1 MRINTDLRVSTD
13 RRQQDNGGA
22 MRCGASGTA
31 GINESEAFMKKTIRI
46 GTRKSL
52 LALVQTDIVKDAL
65 QRAFPET
72 EIEIVKIDTKGD
84 QILDRALTSFGGKG
98 VFTVELEAELLSG
111 AIDIAVHS
119 AKDMPMRFPEGLG
132 IGAVLSRADARDTF
146 VTLDGT
152 KLADLAPGSVVGT
165 SSLRRELQIKKI
177 NPAVQ
182 VKMLRGNVQ
191 TRLRRLQEGRYDG
204 IILAAAGI
212 ERLGCDQEEGFFY
225 EYLDPERFLPAA
237 GQGILAV
244 ESRTD
249 DMEMNEMLA
258 AIHDGEAACLLAA
271 EREFLKTIGGSCN
284 APAAAYCRTD
294 GEGFVMDAMFVKD
307 GVHMRRAHLTS
318 EALGAL
324 SEDAENAAAAGTESG
339 VTTENAAA
347 DSRMEMASGLG
358 RAIAGEVNKGI
369 VYLVGAG
376 PGDEDLITR
385 KALQVLRTADV
396 VVYDSLASSS
406 LLNEVQDDAE
416 LIFAGKRSS
425 HHFKKQYETNEL
437 LIELAKEG
445 KNVVRLK
452 GGDPYIFGRGGEEG
466 QELRAAGVDFVV
478 VPGIS
483 SSYSVPAYCGIPVT
497 HRDYASSFHVITG
510 HEGSHKNGATVLD
523 YGTLAREEGTLI
535 FLMGLK
541 NLPNIVRSLIENGK
555 DPQTPAGVL
564 QEGTTARQ
572 KMAVGTL
579 ADIVEVAKREGIQTP
594 AITVVGDVVSL
605 AGELAWYGG
614 KPLSGKRVLVTGSRS
629 MVDRLSP
636 ILKEEGAEAIS
647 FSLIRTETMDTPEF
661 DQAMEEIDSYSWI
674 VLTSANGVECFFD
687 KLRALRKDVRD
698 FKDVH
703 FAVIG
708 DGTKHALES
717 HGIYSDLI
725 PTAYSSENMAAAM
738 VPHMKPD
745 DRVLLLRAEEANAVL
760 PDALAAAGIAHTCV
774 SLYHTVTD
782 DRKADELV
790 RLLPTVDYVTFASSS
805 AVRAF
810 VSMAGSLENVPAAYI
825 SIGPVTTRTAEK
837 MGLPVR
843 RTAAVYTARG
853 MVDVIIEDVRE
864 KETHLL

>member
-1 MRINTDLRVSTD
+1 
-13 RRQQDNGGA
+13 
-22 MRCGASGTA
+22 
-31 GINESEAFMKKTIRI
+31 MKKTVRI

-52 LALVQTDIVKDAL
+52 LALVQTEIVKNAL
-65 QRAFPET
+65 LRAFPET

-84 QILDRALTSFGGKG
+84 QLLDRSLAAFGGKG

-132 IGAVLSRADARDTF
+132 IGAVLARADARDTF
-146 VTLDGT
+146 VSLDGT
-152 KLADLAPGSVVGT
+152 KLAKLAPGSVVGT
-165 SSLRRELQIKKI
+165 SSLRRELQIKAI
-177 NPAVQ
+177 NPQVQ

-191 TRLRRLQEGRYDG
+191 TRLRRLKEGRYDG

-212 ERLGCDQEEGFFY
+212 ERLEYEKEEGFYY
-225 EYLDPERFLPAA
+225 EYLEPETFLPAA

-249 DMEMNEMLA
+249 DAEMANMLA
-258 AIHDGEAACLLAA
+258 AIHDAEAACQLAA
-271 EREFLKTIGGSCN
+271 ERAFLTTIGGSCN
-284 APAAAYCRTD
+284 APAAAYCRRED
-294 GEGFVMDAMFVKD
+294 GRFVMDAMFVKD
-307 GVHMRRAHLTS
+307 GVHLRRAHL
-318 EALGAL
+318 EA
-324 SEDAENAAAAGTESG
+324 DAAQEMSGQVDETGRGIGTVDEAQRVAA
-339 VTTENAAA
+339 
-347 DSRMEMASGLG
+347 RLG
-358 RAIAGEVNKGI
+358 RDIAREVNKGI

-385 KALQVLRTADV
+385 KALQVLREADV

-406 LLNEVQDDAE
+406 LLNEVRDDAE

-425 HHFKKQYETNEL
+425 HHFKKQYETNQL
-437 LIELAKEG
+437 LIDLAKEG

-478 VPGIS
+478 VPGVS

-541 NLPNIVRSLIENGK
+541 NLPNIVQSLIENGK
-555 DPQTPAGVL
+555 DPETPAGVL

-579 ADIVEVAKREGIQTP
+579 STIVDVVKREGIKTP
-594 AITVVGDVVSL
+594 AITVVGDVIRL
-605 AGELAWYGG
+605 AEELSWYGG
-614 KPLSGKRVLVTGSRS
+614 RPLSGKRVLVTGSRS
-629 MVDRLSP
+629 MVERLSP
-636 ILKEEGAEAIS
+636 LLKEEGAEAIS
-647 FSLIRTETMDTPEF
+647 FSLIRTEPMETPAF
-661 DQAMEEIDSYSWI
+661 AQAMEEIDSYTWI
-674 VLTSANGVECFFD
+674 VLTSANGVECFFERL
-687 KLRALRKDVRD
+687 KMMRKDIRD
-698 FKDVH
+698 FQGVH

-708 DGTKHALES
+708 DGTKKALES
-717 HGIYSDLI
+717 HGIYSELI
-725 PTAYSSENMAAAM
+725 PTAYSSKDMAAAM
-738 VPHMKPD
+738 VPHMKPE

-760 PDALAAAGIAHTCV
+760 PEALEAAGIAHTCV
-774 SLYHTVTD
+774 SLYHTVIDT
-782 DRKADELV
+782 RKADELS
-790 RLLPTVDYVTFASSS
+790 RLIPTVDYVTFASSS

-810 VSMAGSLENVPAAYI
+810 VSMADDLENVPARYI
-825 SIGPVTTRTAEK
+825 SIGPVTTKTAEK
-837 MGLPVR
+837 AGLHVD
-843 RTAAVYTARG
+843 RTAAVYTAQG
-853 MVDVIIEDVRE
+853 IVDTIIEDVRE
-864 KETHLL
+864 MLDK

>member
-1 MRINTDLRVSTD
+1 
-13 RRQQDNGGA
+13 
-22 MRCGASGTA
+22 
-31 GINESEAFMKKTIRI
+31 MKKTIRI

-52 LALVQTDIVKDAL
+52 LALVQTEIVKDAL
-65 QRAFPET
+65 LRAFPET

-84 QILDRALTSFGGKG
+84 QLLDRSLTSFGGKG

-119 AKDMPMRFPEGLG
+119 AKDMPMEFPAGLG

-146 VTLDGT
+146 VSLDGT

-165 SSLRRELQIKKI
+165 SSLRRELQIKEI
-177 NPAVQ
+177 NPQVQ
-182 VKMLRGNVQ
+182 MKLLRGNVQ
-191 TRLRRLQEGRYDG
+191 TRLRKLKEGQYDG

-212 ERLGCDQEEGFFY
+212 ERLGYENEEEFHY
-225 EYLDPERFLPAA
+225 EYLEPETFLPAA

-244 ESRTD
+244 ESRTGD
-249 DMEMNEMLA
+249 AETAEMLA
-258 AIHDGEAACLLAA
+258 AIHDAEAACLLAA
-271 EREFLKTIGGSCN
+271 ERSFLKTIGGSCN
-284 APAAAYCRTD
+284 APAAAYCRK
-294 GEGFVMDAMFVKD
+294 EGGRFLMDAMFVKD
-307 GVHMRRAHLTS
+307 GAHLRRAHM
-318 EALGAL
+318 
-324 SEDAENAAAAGTESG
+324 DI
-339 VTTENAAA
+339 AA
-347 DSRMEMASGLG
+347 DASDMLEAATQLG
-358 RAIAGEVNKGI
+358 KDIAGEVNKGI

-376 PGDEDLITR
+376 PGDEDLMTR
-385 KALQVLRTADV
+385 KGLKVLREADV

-406 LLNEVQDDAE
+406 LLNEVRDDAE

-425 HHFKKQYETNEL
+425 HHFKKQYETNQL
-437 LIELAKEG
+437 LIDLAKEG

-510 HEGSHKNGATVLD
+510 HEGNHKNGATVLD

-541 NLPNIVRSLIENGK
+541 NLPNIVKNLIENGK
-555 DPQTPAGVL
+555 DPKTPAGVL

-579 ADIVEVAKREGIQTP
+579 ENIVEVVEREGIQTP

-605 AGELAWYGG
+605 ADELQWYGG
-614 KPLSGKRVLVTGSRS
+614 KPLSGQRVLVTGSRS
-629 MVDRLSP
+629 MVERLSP
-636 ILKEEGAEAIS
+636 LLKEEGAEAIS
-647 FSLIRTETMDTPEF
+647 FSLIRTEAMDTPEF
-661 DQAMEEIDSYSWI
+661 DRAMADIDSYTWI

-687 KLRALRKDVRD
+687 KLKAMRKDIRD

-708 DGTKHALES
+708 DGTKNALEG

-725 PTAYSSENMAAAM
+725 PTAYSSKDMAAAM
-738 VPHMKPD
+738 VPHMKPTD
-745 DRVLLLRAEEANAVL
+745 KVLLLRAEEANAVL
-760 PDALAAAGIAHTCV
+760 PDSLTAAGIDHTCV
-774 SLYHTVTD
+774 SLYHTVVD
-782 DRKADELV
+782 ERKADELS
-790 RLLPTVDYVTFASSS
+790 RLVETVDYITFASSS

-810 VSMAGSLENVPAAYI
+810 VSMAGSLENVSAKYI
-825 SIGPVTTRTAEK
+825 SIGPVTTKTAEAE
-837 MGLPVR
+837 GLHVD
-843 RTAAVYTARG
+843 RTAAVYTAQG
-853 MVDVIIEDVRE
+853 IVDTIIEDVRE
-864 KETHLL
+864 N

>member
-1 MRINTDLRVSTD
+1 
-13 RRQQDNGGA
+13 
-22 MRCGASGTA
+22 
-31 GINESEAFMKKTIRI
+31 MKKTIRI

-52 LALVQTDIVKDAL
+52 LALVQTEIVKDAL
-65 QRAFPET
+65 LRAFPET

-84 QILDRALTSFGGKG
+84 QLLDRSLTSFGGKG

-119 AKDMPMRFPEGLG
+119 AKDMPMEFPAGLG

-146 VTLDGT
+146 VSLDGT
-152 KLADLAPGSVVGT
+152 RLADLAPGSVVGT
-165 SSLRRELQIKKI
+165 SSLRRELQIKEI
-177 NPAVQ
+177 NPQVQ
-182 VKMLRGNVQ
+182 IKLLRGNVQ
-191 TRLRRLQEGRYDG
+191 TRLRKLKEGQYDG

-212 ERLGCDQEEGFFY
+212 ERLGYENEEEFHY
-225 EYLDPERFLPAA
+225 EYLEPETFLPAA

-244 ESRTD
+244 ESRMD
-249 DMEMNEMLA
+249 DAETAEMLV
-258 AIHDGEAACLLAA
+258 AIHDAEAACLLAA
-271 EREFLKTIGGSCN
+271 ERSFLKTIGGSCN
-284 APAAAYCRTD
+284 APAAAYCRK
-294 GEGFVMDAMFVKD
+294 EGGRFLMDAMFVKD
-307 GVHMRRAHLTS
+307 GAHLRRAHM
-318 EALGAL
+318 
-324 SEDAENAAAAGTESG
+324 DI
-339 VTTENAAA
+339 AA
-347 DSRMEMASGLG
+347 DASDMLEAATQLG
-358 RAIAGEVNKGI
+358 KDIAGEVNKGI

-376 PGDEDLITR
+376 PGDEDLMTR
-385 KALQVLRTADV
+385 KGLKVLREADV

-406 LLNEVQDDAE
+406 LLNEVRDDAE

-425 HHFKKQYETNEL
+425 HHFKKQYETNQL
-437 LIELAKEG
+437 LIDLAKEG

-510 HEGSHKNGATVLD
+510 HEGNHKNGATVLD

-541 NLPNIVRSLIENGK
+541 NLPNIVKSLIENGK
-555 DPQTPAGVL
+555 DPKTPVGVL

-579 ADIVEVAKREGIQTP
+579 ENIVEVVEREGIQTP

-605 AGELAWYGG
+605 ADELQWYGG
-614 KPLSGKRVLVTGSRS
+614 KPLSGQRVLVTGSRS
-629 MVDRLSP
+629 MVERLSP
-636 ILKEEGAEAIS
+636 LLKEEGAEAIS
-647 FSLIRTETMDTPEF
+647 FSLIRTEAMDTPEF
-661 DQAMEEIDSYSWI
+661 DRAMADIDSCTWI

-687 KLRALRKDVRD
+687 KLKAMRKDIRD

-708 DGTKHALES
+708 DGTKKALEG

-725 PTAYSSENMAAAM
+725 PTAYSSKDMAAAM
-738 VPHMKPD
+738 VPHMKPTD
-745 DRVLLLRAEEANAVL
+745 KVLLLRAEEANEVL
-760 PDALAAAGIAHTCV
+760 PDSLTAAGIYHTCV
-774 SLYHTVTD
+774 SLYHTVVD
-782 DRKADELV
+782 ERKADELS
-790 RLLPTVDYVTFASSS
+790 RLIETVDYITFASSS

-810 VSMAGSLENVPAAYI
+810 VSMTGSLENVSAKYI
-825 SIGPVTTRTAEK
+825 SIGPVTTKTAEAE
-837 MGLPVR
+837 GLHVD
-843 RTAAVYTARG
+843 RTAAVYTAQG
-853 MVDVIIEDVRE
+853 IVDAIIEDVRE
-864 KETHLL
+864 N

>member
-1 MRINTDLRVSTD
+1 
-13 RRQQDNGGA
+13 
-22 MRCGASGTA
+22 
-31 GINESEAFMKKTIRI
+31 MKKTIRI

-52 LALVQTDIVKDAL
+52 LALVQTEIVKDAL
-65 QRAFPET
+65 LRAFPET

-84 QILDRALTSFGGKG
+84 QLLDRSLTSFGGKG

-119 AKDMPMRFPEGLG
+119 AKDMPMEFPAGLG

-146 VTLDGT
+146 VSLDGT

-165 SSLRRELQIKKI
+165 SSLRRELQIKEI
-177 NPAVQ
+177 NPQVQ
-182 VKMLRGNVQ
+182 IKLLRGNVQ
-191 TRLRRLQEGRYDG
+191 TRLRKLKEGQYDG

-212 ERLGCDQEEGFFY
+212 ERLGYENEEEFHY
-225 EYLDPERFLPAA
+225 EYLEPETFLPAA

-244 ESRTD
+244 ESRMD
-249 DMEMNEMLA
+249 DAETAEMLA
-258 AIHDGEAACLLAA
+258 AIHDAEAACLLAA
-271 EREFLKTIGGSCN
+271 ERSFLKTIGGSCN
-284 APAAAYCRTD
+284 APAAAYCRK
-294 GEGFVMDAMFVKD
+294 EGGRFLMDAMFVKD
-307 GVHMRRAHLTS
+307 GAHLRRAHM
-318 EALGAL
+318 
-324 SEDAENAAAAGTESG
+324 DI
-339 VTTENAAA
+339 AA
-347 DSRMEMASGLG
+347 DAQSMLEAAIQLG
-358 RAIAGEVNKGI
+358 KDIAGEVNKGI

-376 PGDEDLITR
+376 PGDEDLMTR
-385 KALQVLRTADV
+385 KGLKVLREADV

-406 LLNEVQDDAE
+406 LLNEVRDDAE

-425 HHFKKQYETNEL
+425 HHFKKQYETNQL
-437 LIELAKEG
+437 LIDLAKEG

-510 HEGSHKNGATVLD
+510 HEGNHKNGATVLD

-541 NLPNIVRSLIENGK
+541 NLPNIVKNLIENGK
-555 DPQTPAGVL
+555 DPKTPAGVL

-579 ADIVEVAKREGIQTP
+579 ENIVEVVEREGIQTP

-605 AGELAWYGG
+605 ADELQWYGG
-614 KPLSGKRVLVTGSRS
+614 KPLSGQRVLVTGSRS
-629 MVDRLSP
+629 MVERLSP
-636 ILKEEGAEAIS
+636 LLKEEGAEAIS
-647 FSLIRTETMDTPEF
+647 FSLIRTEAMDTPEF
-661 DQAMEEIDSYSWI
+661 DRAMADIDSYTWI

-687 KLRALRKDVRD
+687 KLKAMRKDIRD

-708 DGTKHALES
+708 DGTKKALEG

-725 PTAYSSENMAAAM
+725 PTAYSSKDMAAAM
-738 VPHMKPD
+738 VPHMKPTD
-745 DRVLLLRAEEANAVL
+745 KVLLLRAEEANAVL
-760 PDALAAAGIAHTCV
+760 PDSLTAAGIDHTCV
-774 SLYHTVTD
+774 SLYHTVVD
-782 DRKADELV
+782 ERKADELS
-790 RLLPTVDYVTFASSS
+790 RLVETVDYITFASSS

-810 VSMAGSLENVPAAYI
+810 VSMAGSLENVSAKYI
-825 SIGPVTTRTAEK
+825 SIGPVTTKTAEAE
-837 MGLPVR
+837 GLHVD
-843 RTAAVYTARG
+843 RTAAVYTAQG
-853 MVDVIIEDVRE
+853 IVDTIIEDVRE
-864 KETHLL
+864 N

>member
-1 MRINTDLRVSTD
+1 
-13 RRQQDNGGA
+13 
-22 MRCGASGTA
+22 
-31 GINESEAFMKKTIRI
+31 MKKTVRI

-52 LALVQTDIVKDAL
+52 LALVQTEIVKNAL
-65 QRAFPET
+65 LRAFPET

-84 QILDRALTSFGGKG
+84 QLLDRSLAAFGGKG

-132 IGAVLSRADARDTF
+132 IGAVLARADARDTF
-146 VTLDGT
+146 VSLDGT
-152 KLADLAPGSVVGT
+152 KLAELTPGSVVGT
-165 SSLRRELQIKKI
+165 SSLRRELQIKAI
-177 NPAVQ
+177 NPQVQ

-191 TRLRRLQEGRYDG
+191 TRLRRLKEGRYDG

-212 ERLGCDQEEGFFY
+212 ERLEYEKEEGFYY
-225 EYLDPERFLPAA
+225 EYLEPETFLPAA

-249 DMEMNEMLA
+249 DAEMANMLA
-258 AIHDGEAACLLAA
+258 AIHDAEAACQLAA
-271 EREFLKTIGGSCN
+271 ERAFLTTIGGSCN
-284 APAAAYCRTD
+284 APAAAYCRRED
-294 GEGFVMDAMFVKD
+294 GRFVMDAMFVKD
-307 GVHMRRAHLTS
+307 GVHLRRAHL
-318 EALGAL
+318 EA
-324 SEDAENAAAAGTESG
+324 DAAQEMTGQVDETGRGIGTVDAAQRVAA
-339 VTTENAAA
+339 
-347 DSRMEMASGLG
+347 RLG
-358 RAIAGEVNKGI
+358 RDIAREVNKGI

-385 KALQVLRTADV
+385 KALQVLREADV

-406 LLNEVQDDAE
+406 LLNEVRDDAE

-425 HHFKKQYETNEL
+425 HHFKKQYETNQL
-437 LIELAKEG
+437 LIDLAKEG

-478 VPGIS
+478 VPGVS

-541 NLPNIVRSLIENGK
+541 NLPNIVQSLIENGK
-555 DPQTPAGVL
+555 DPETPAGVL

-579 ADIVEVAKREGIQTP
+579 STIVDVVKREGIKTP
-594 AITVVGDVVSL
+594 AITVVGDVVRL
-605 AGELAWYGG
+605 AEELSWYGG
-614 KPLSGKRVLVTGSRS
+614 RPLSGKRVLVTGSRS
-629 MVDRLSP
+629 MVERLSP
-636 ILKEEGAEAIS
+636 LLKEEGAEAIS
-647 FSLIRTETMDTPEF
+647 FSLIRTEPMETPAF
-661 DQAMEEIDSYSWI
+661 AQAMEEIDSYTWI
-674 VLTSANGVECFFD
+674 VLTSANGVECFFERL
-687 KLRALRKDVRD
+687 KMMRKDIRD
-698 FKDVH
+698 FQGVH

-708 DGTKHALES
+708 DGTKKALES
-717 HGIYSDLI
+717 HGIYSELI
-725 PTAYSSENMAAAM
+725 PTAYSSKDMAAAM
-738 VPHMKPD
+738 VPHMKPE

-760 PDALAAAGIAHTCV
+760 PEALEAAGIAHTCV
-774 SLYHTVTD
+774 SLYHTVIDT
-782 DRKADELV
+782 RKADELS
-790 RLLPTVDYVTFASSS
+790 RLIPTVDYVTFASSS

-810 VSMAGSLENVPAAYI
+810 VSMADDLENVPARYI
-825 SIGPVTTRTAEK
+825 SIGPVTTKTAEK
-837 MGLPVR
+837 AGLHVD
-843 RTAAVYTARG
+843 RTAAVYTAQG
-853 MVDVIIEDVRE
+853 IVDTIIEDVRE
-864 KETHLL
+864 MLDK

>member
-1 MRINTDLRVSTD
+1 
-13 RRQQDNGGA
+13 
-22 MRCGASGTA
+22 
-31 GINESEAFMKKTIRI
+31 MKKTIRI

-52 LALVQTDIVKDAL
+52 LALVQTEIVKDAL
-65 QRAFPET
+65 LRAFPET

-84 QILDRALTSFGGKG
+84 QLLDRSLTSFGGKG

-119 AKDMPMRFPEGLG
+119 AKDMPMEFPAGLG

-146 VTLDGT
+146 VSLDGT

-165 SSLRRELQIKKI
+165 SSLRRELQIKEI
-177 NPAVQ
+177 NPQVQ
-182 VKMLRGNVQ
+182 IKLLRGNVQ
-191 TRLRRLQEGRYDG
+191 TRLRKLKEGQYDG

-212 ERLGCDQEEGFFY
+212 ERLGYENEEEFHY
-225 EYLDPERFLPAA
+225 EYLEPETFLPAA

-244 ESRTD
+244 ESRMD
-249 DMEMNEMLA
+249 DAETAEMLA
-258 AIHDGEAACLLAA
+258 AIHDKEAACLLAA
-271 EREFLKTIGGSCN
+271 ERSFLKTIGGSCN
-284 APAAAYCRTD
+284 APAAAYCRK
-294 GEGFVMDAMFVKD
+294 EGGRFLMDAMFVKD
-307 GVHMRRAHLTS
+307 GAHLRRAHM
-318 EALGAL
+318 
-324 SEDAENAAAAGTESG
+324 DI
-339 VTTENAAA
+339 AA
-347 DSRMEMASGLG
+347 DAQGMLEAATQLG
-358 RAIAGEVNKGI
+358 KDIAGEVNKGI

-376 PGDEDLITR
+376 PGDEDLMTR
-385 KALQVLRTADV
+385 KGLKVLREADV

-406 LLNEVQDDAE
+406 LLNEVRDDAE

-425 HHFKKQYETNEL
+425 HHFKKQYETNQL
-437 LIELAKEG
+437 LIDLAKEG

-510 HEGSHKNGATVLD
+510 HEGNHKNGATVLD

-535 FLMGLK
+535 FLMGLR
-541 NLPNIVRSLIENGK
+541 NLPNIVKNLIENGK
-555 DPQTPAGVL
+555 DPKTPAGVL

-579 ADIVEVAKREGIQTP
+579 ENIVEVVEREGIQTP

-605 AGELAWYGG
+605 AGELSWYGG
-614 KPLSGKRVLVTGSRS
+614 KPLSGQRVLVTGSRS
-629 MVDRLSP
+629 MVERLSP
-636 ILKEEGAEAIS
+636 LLKEEGAEAIS
-647 FSLIRTETMDTPEF
+647 FSLIRTEAMDTPEF
-661 DQAMEEIDSYSWI
+661 DRAMADIDSYTWI

-687 KLRALRKDVRD
+687 KLKAMRKDIRD

-708 DGTKHALES
+708 DGTKNALEG

-725 PTAYSSENMAAAM
+725 PTAYSSKDMAAAM
-738 VPHMKPD
+738 VPHMKPTD
-745 DRVLLLRAEEANAVL
+745 KVLLLRAEEANAVL
-760 PDALAAAGIAHTCV
+760 PDSLTAAGIDHTCV
-774 SLYHTVTD
+774 SLYHTVVD
-782 DRKADELV
+782 ERKADELS
-790 RLLPTVDYVTFASSS
+790 RLIETVDYITFASSS

-810 VSMAGSLENVPAAYI
+810 VSMAGSLENVSAKYI
-825 SIGPVTTRTAEK
+825 SIGPVTTKTAEAE
-837 MGLPVR
+837 GLHVD
-843 RTAAVYTARG
+843 RTAAVYTAQG
-853 MVDVIIEDVRE
+853 IVDAIIEDVRE
-864 KETHLL
+864 N

>member
-1 MRINTDLRVSTD
+1 
-13 RRQQDNGGA
+13 
-22 MRCGASGTA
+22 
-31 GINESEAFMKKTIRI
+31 MKKTIRI

-52 LALVQTDIVKDAL
+52 LALVQTEIVKDAL
-65 QRAFPET
+65 LRAFPET

-84 QILDRALTSFGGKG
+84 QLLDRSLTSFGGKG

-119 AKDMPMRFPEGLG
+119 AKDMPMEFPEGLG

-146 VTLDGT
+146 VSLDGT

-165 SSLRRELQIKKI
+165 SSLRRELQIKEI
-177 NPAVQ
+177 NPQVQ
-182 VKMLRGNVQ
+182 IKLLRGNVQ
-191 TRLRRLQEGRYDG
+191 TRLRKLKEGQYDG

-212 ERLGCDQEEGFFY
+212 ERLGYENEEEFHY
-225 EYLDPERFLPAA
+225 EYLEPETFLPAA

-249 DMEMNEMLA
+249 DAETAEMLA
-258 AIHDGEAACLLAA
+258 AIHDAEAACLLAA
-271 EREFLKTIGGSCN
+271 ERSFLKTIGGSCN
-284 APAAAYCRTD
+284 APAAAYCRK
-294 GEGFVMDAMFVKD
+294 EGARFLMDAMFVKD
-307 GVHMRRAHLTS
+307 GAHLRRAHM
-318 EALGAL
+318 
-324 SEDAENAAAAGTESG
+324 DI
-339 VTTENAAA
+339 AA
-347 DSRMEMASGLG
+347 DAQSMLEAAIQLG
-358 RAIAGEVNKGI
+358 KDIAGEVNKGI

-376 PGDEDLITR
+376 PGDEDLMTR
-385 KALQVLRTADV
+385 KGLKVLREADV

-406 LLNEVQDDAE
+406 LLNEVRDDAE

-425 HHFKKQYETNEL
+425 HHFKKQYETNQL
-437 LIELAKEG
+437 LIDLAKEG

-510 HEGSHKNGATVLD
+510 HEGNHKNGATVLD

-541 NLPNIVRSLIENGK
+541 NLPNIVKNLIENGK
-555 DPQTPAGVL
+555 NPKTPAGVL

-579 ADIVEVAKREGIQTP
+579 ENIVEVVEREGIQTP

-605 AGELAWYGG
+605 ADELSWYGG
-614 KPLSGKRVLVTGSRS
+614 KLLSGQRVLVTGSRS
-629 MVDRLSP
+629 MVERLSP
-636 ILKEEGAEAIS
+636 LLKEEGAEAIS
-647 FSLIRTETMDTPEF
+647 FSLIRTEAMDTPEF
-661 DQAMEEIDSYSWI
+661 DRAMADIDSYTWI

-687 KLRALRKDVRD
+687 KLKAMRKDIRD

-708 DGTKHALES
+708 DGTKKALEG

-725 PTAYSSENMAAAM
+725 PTAYSSKDMAAAM
-738 VPHMKPD
+738 VPHMKPTD
-745 DRVLLLRAEEANAVL
+745 KVLLLRAEEANAVL
-760 PDALAAAGIAHTCV
+760 PDSLTAAGIDHTCV
-774 SLYHTVTD
+774 SLYHTVVD
-782 DRKADELV
+782 ERKADELS
-790 RLLPTVDYVTFASSS
+790 RLIETVDYITFASSS

-810 VSMAGSLENVPAAYI
+810 VSMAGSLENVLAKYI
-825 SIGPVTTRTAEK
+825 SIGPVTTKTAEAE
-837 MGLPVR
+837 GLHVD
-843 RTAAVYTARG
+843 RTAAVYTAQG
-853 MVDVIIEDVRE
+853 IVDAIIEDVRE
-864 KETHLL
+864 K

>member
-1 MRINTDLRVSTD
+1 
-13 RRQQDNGGA
+13 
-22 MRCGASGTA
+22 
-31 GINESEAFMKKTIRI
+31 MKKTIRI

-52 LALVQTDIVKDAL
+52 LALVQTEIVKDAL
-65 QRAFPET
+65 LRAFPET

-84 QILDRALTSFGGKG
+84 QLLDRSLTSFGGKG

-119 AKDMPMRFPEGLG
+119 AKDMPMEFPAGLG

-146 VTLDGT
+146 VSLDGT

-165 SSLRRELQIKKI
+165 SSLRRELQIKEI
-177 NPAVQ
+177 NPQVQ
-182 VKMLRGNVQ
+182 IKLLRGNVQ
-191 TRLRRLQEGRYDG
+191 TRLRKLKEGQYDG

-212 ERLGCDQEEGFFY
+212 ERLGYENEEEFYY
-225 EYLDPERFLPAA
+225 EYLEPETFLPAA

-244 ESRTD
+244 ESRMD
-249 DMEMNEMLA
+249 DAETAEILA
-258 AIHDGEAACLLAA
+258 AIHDAEAACLLAA
-271 EREFLKTIGGSCN
+271 ERSFLKTIGGSCN
-284 APAAAYCRTD
+284 APAAAYCRK
-294 GEGFVMDAMFVKD
+294 EGGRFLMDAMFVKD
-307 GVHMRRAHLTS
+307 GAHLRRAHM
-318 EALGAL
+318 
-324 SEDAENAAAAGTESG
+324 DI
-339 VTTENAAA
+339 AA
-347 DSRMEMASGLG
+347 DAQSMLEAAIQLG
-358 RAIAGEVNKGI
+358 KDIAGEVNKGI

-376 PGDEDLITR
+376 PGDEDLMTR
-385 KALQVLRTADV
+385 KGLKVLREADV

-406 LLNEVQDDAE
+406 LLNEVRDDAE

-425 HHFKKQYETNEL
+425 HHFKKQYETNQL
-437 LIELAKEG
+437 LIDLAKEG

-510 HEGSHKNGATVLD
+510 HEGNHKNGATVLD

-541 NLPNIVRSLIENGK
+541 NLPNIVKSLIENGK
-555 DPQTPAGVL
+555 DPKTPAGVL

-572 KMAVGTL
+572 KMAMGTL
-579 ADIVEVAKREGIQTP
+579 ENIVEVVEREGIQTP

-605 AGELAWYGG
+605 ADELSWYGG
-614 KPLSGKRVLVTGSRS
+614 KLLSGQRVLVTGSRS
-629 MVDRLSP
+629 MVERLSP
-636 ILKEEGAEAIS
+636 LLKEEGAEAIS
-647 FSLIRTETMDTPEF
+647 FSLIRTEAMDTPEF
-661 DQAMEEIDSYSWI
+661 DRAMADIDSYTWI

-687 KLRALRKDVRD
+687 KLKAMRKDIRD

-708 DGTKHALES
+708 DGTKKALEG

-725 PTAYSSENMAAAM
+725 PTAYSSKDMAAAM
-738 VPHMKPD
+738 VPHMKPTD
-745 DRVLLLRAEEANAVL
+745 KVLLLRAEEANAVL
-760 PDALAAAGIAHTCV
+760 PDSLTAAGIDHTCV
-774 SLYHTVTD
+774 SLYHTVVD
-782 DRKADELV
+782 ERKADELS
-790 RLLPTVDYVTFASSS
+790 RLVETVDYITFASSS

-810 VSMAGSLENVPAAYI
+810 VSMAGSLENVSAKYI
-825 SIGPVTTRTAEK
+825 SIGPVTTKTAEAE
-837 MGLPVR
+837 GLHVD
-843 RTAAVYTARG
+843 RTAAVYTAQG
-853 MVDVIIEDVRE
+853 IVDTIIEDVRE
-864 KETHLL
+864 N

>member
-1 MRINTDLRVSTD
+1 
-13 RRQQDNGGA
+13 
-22 MRCGASGTA
+22 
-31 GINESEAFMKKTIRI
+31 MKKTIRI

-52 LALVQTDIVKDAL
+52 LALVQTEIVKDAL
-65 QRAFPET
+65 LRAFPET

-84 QILDRALTSFGGKG
+84 QLLDRSLTSFGGKG

-119 AKDMPMRFPEGLG
+119 AKDMPMEFPAGLG

-146 VTLDGT
+146 VSLDGT
-152 KLADLAPGSVVGT
+152 KLADLAPDSVVGT
-165 SSLRRELQIKKI
+165 SSLRRELQIKEI
-177 NPAVQ
+177 NPQVQ
-182 VKMLRGNVQ
+182 IKLLRGNVQ
-191 TRLRRLQEGRYDG
+191 TRLRKLKEGQYDG

-212 ERLGCDQEEGFFY
+212 ERLGYENEEEFHY
-225 EYLDPERFLPAA
+225 EYLEPGTFLPAA

-249 DMEMNEMLA
+249 DAETAEMLA
-258 AIHDGEAACLLAA
+258 AIHDAEAACLLAA
-271 EREFLKTIGGSCN
+271 ERSFLKTIGGSCN
-284 APAAAYCRTD
+284 APAAAYCRK
-294 GEGFVMDAMFVKD
+294 EGGRFLMDAMFVKD
-307 GVHMRRAHLTS
+307 GAHLRRANMDITADAQGML
-318 EALGAL
+318 EAATQLGK
-324 SEDAENAAAAGTESG
+324 D
-339 VTTENAAA
+339 
-347 DSRMEMASGLG
+347 
-358 RAIAGEVNKGI
+358 IAGEVNKGI

-376 PGDEDLITR
+376 PGDEDLMTR
-385 KALQVLRTADV
+385 KGLKVLREADV

-406 LLNEVQDDAE
+406 LLNEVRDDAE

-425 HHFKKQYETNEL
+425 HHFKKQYETNQL
-437 LIELAKEG
+437 LIDLAKEG

-510 HEGSHKNGATVLD
+510 HEGNHKNGATVLD

-541 NLPNIVRSLIENGK
+541 NLPNIVKSLIENGK
-555 DPQTPAGVL
+555 DPKTPAGVL

-579 ADIVEVAKREGIQTP
+579 ENIVEVVEREGIQTP

-605 AGELAWYGG
+605 AGELSWYGG
-614 KPLSGKRVLVTGSRS
+614 KPLSGQRVLVTGSRS
-629 MVDRLSP
+629 MVERLSP
-636 ILKEEGAEAIS
+636 LLKEEGAEAIS
-647 FSLIRTETMDTPEF
+647 FSLIRTEAMDTPEF
-661 DQAMEEIDSYSWI
+661 DRAMADIDSYTWI

-687 KLRALRKDVRD
+687 KLKAMRKDIRD

-708 DGTKHALES
+708 DGTKNALEG

-725 PTAYSSENMAAAM
+725 PTAYSSKDMAAAM
-738 VPHMKPD
+738 VPHMKPTD
-745 DRVLLLRAEEANAVL
+745 KVLLLRAEEANAVL
-760 PDALAAAGIAHTCV
+760 PDSLTAAGIDHTCV
-774 SLYHTVTD
+774 SLYHTVVD
-782 DRKADELV
+782 ERKADELS
-790 RLLPTVDYVTFASSS
+790 RLVETVDYITFASSS

-810 VSMAGSLENVPAAYI
+810 VSMAGSLENVSAKYI
-825 SIGPVTTRTAEK
+825 SIGPVTTKTAEAE
-837 MGLPVR
+837 GLHVD
-843 RTAAVYTARG
+843 RTAAVYTAQG
-853 MVDVIIEDVRE
+853 IVDMIIEDVRE
-864 KETHLL
+864 N

>member
-1 MRINTDLRVSTD
+1 
-13 RRQQDNGGA
+13 
-22 MRCGASGTA
+22 
-31 GINESEAFMKKTIRI
+31 MKKTIRI

-52 LALVQTDIVKDAL
+52 LALVQTEIVKDAL
-65 QRAFPET
+65 LRAFPET

-84 QILDRALTSFGGKG
+84 QLLDRSLTSFGGKG

-119 AKDMPMRFPEGLG
+119 AKDMPMEFPAGLG
-132 IGAVLSRADARDTF
+132 IGAVLSRADARATF
-146 VTLDGT
+146 VSLDGT

-165 SSLRRELQIKKI
+165 SSLRRELQIKEI
-177 NPAVQ
+177 NPQVQ
-182 VKMLRGNVQ
+182 IKLLRGNVQ
-191 TRLRRLQEGRYDG
+191 TRLRKLKEGQYDG

-212 ERLGCDQEEGFFY
+212 ERLGYENEEEFHY
-225 EYLDPERFLPAA
+225 EYLEPGTFLPAA

-249 DMEMNEMLA
+249 DEETAEMLA
-258 AIHDGEAACLLAA
+258 AIHDAEAACLLAA
-271 EREFLKTIGGSCN
+271 ERSFLKTIGGSCN
-284 APAAAYCRTD
+284 APAAAYCRK
-294 GEGFVMDAMFVKD
+294 EGGRFLMDAMFVKD
-307 GVHMRRAHLTS
+307 GAHLRRAHMDITADAQGML
-318 EALGAL
+318 EAATQLGK
-324 SEDAENAAAAGTESG
+324 D
-339 VTTENAAA
+339 
-347 DSRMEMASGLG
+347 
-358 RAIAGEVNKGI
+358 IAGEVNKGI

-376 PGDEDLITR
+376 PGDEDLMTR
-385 KALQVLRTADV
+385 KGLKVLREADV

-406 LLNEVQDDAE
+406 LLNEVRDDAE

-425 HHFKKQYETNEL
+425 HHFKKQYETNQL
-437 LIELAKEG
+437 LIDLAKEG

-510 HEGSHKNGATVLD
+510 HEGNHKNGATVLD

-541 NLPNIVRSLIENGK
+541 NLPNIVKNLIENGK
-555 DPQTPAGVL
+555 DSKTPAGVL

-579 ADIVEVAKREGIQTP
+579 ENIVEVVEREGIQTP

-605 AGELAWYGG
+605 AGELSWYGG
-614 KPLSGKRVLVTGSRS
+614 KPLSGQRVLVTGSRS
-629 MVDRLSP
+629 MVERLSP
-636 ILKEEGAEAIS
+636 LLKEEGAEAIS
-647 FSLIRTETMDTPEF
+647 FSLIRTEAMDTPEF
-661 DQAMEEIDSYSWI
+661 DRAMADIDSYTWI

-687 KLRALRKDVRD
+687 KLKAMRKDIRD

-708 DGTKHALES
+708 DGTKNALEG

-725 PTAYSSENMAAAM
+725 PTAYSSKDMAAAM
-738 VPHMKPD
+738 VPHMKPTD
-745 DRVLLLRAEEANAVL
+745 KVLLLRAEEANAVL
-760 PDALAAAGIAHTCV
+760 PDSLTAAGIDHTCV
-774 SLYHTVTD
+774 SLYHTVVD
-782 DRKADELV
+782 ERKADELS
-790 RLLPTVDYVTFASSS
+790 RLVETVDYITFASSS

-810 VSMAGSLENVPAAYI
+810 VSMAGSLENVSAKYI
-825 SIGPVTTRTAEK
+825 SIGPVTTKTAEAE
-837 MGLPVR
+837 GLHVD
-843 RTAAVYTARG
+843 RTAAVYTAQG
-853 MVDVIIEDVRE
+853 IVDTIIEDVRE
-864 KETHLL
+864 N

>member
-1 MRINTDLRVSTD
+1 
-13 RRQQDNGGA
+13 
-22 MRCGASGTA
+22 
-31 GINESEAFMKKTIRI
+31 MKKTVRI

-52 LALVQTDIVKDAL
+52 LALVQTEIVKNAL
-65 QRAFPET
+65 LRAFPET

-84 QILDRALTSFGGKG
+84 QLLDRSLAAFGGKG

-132 IGAVLSRADARDTF
+132 IGAVLARADARDTF
-146 VTLDGT
+146 VSLDGT
-152 KLADLAPGSVVGT
+152 KLAKLAPGSVVGT
-165 SSLRRELQIKKI
+165 SSLRRELQIKAI
-177 NPAVQ
+177 NPQVQ

-191 TRLRRLQEGRYDG
+191 TRLRRLKEGRYDG

-212 ERLGCDQEEGFFY
+212 ERLEYEKEEGFYY
-225 EYLDPERFLPAA
+225 EYLEPETFLPAA

-249 DMEMNEMLA
+249 DAEMANMLA
-258 AIHDGEAACLLAA
+258 AIHDAEAACQLAA
-271 EREFLKTIGGSCN
+271 ERAFLTTIGGSCN
-284 APAAAYCRTD
+284 APAAAYCRRED
-294 GEGFVMDAMFVKD
+294 GRFVMDAMFVKD
-307 GVHMRRAHLTS
+307 GVHLRRAHL
-318 EALGAL
+318 EA
-324 SEDAENAAAAGTESG
+324 DAAQEMTGQVDETGRGIGTVDEAQRVAA
-339 VTTENAAA
+339 
-347 DSRMEMASGLG
+347 RLG
-358 RAIAGEVNKGI
+358 RDIAREVNKGI

-385 KALQVLRTADV
+385 KALQVLREADV

-406 LLNEVQDDAE
+406 LLNEVRDDAE

-425 HHFKKQYETNEL
+425 HHFKKQYETNQL
-437 LIELAKEG
+437 LIDLAKEG

-478 VPGIS
+478 VPGVS

-541 NLPNIVRSLIENGK
+541 NLPNIVQSLIENGK
-555 DPQTPAGVL
+555 DPETPAGVL

-579 ADIVEVAKREGIQTP
+579 STIVDVVKREGIKTP
-594 AITVVGDVVSL
+594 AITVVGDVIRL
-605 AGELAWYGG
+605 AEELSWYGG
-614 KPLSGKRVLVTGSRS
+614 RPLSGKRVLVTGSRS
-629 MVDRLSP
+629 MVERLSP
-636 ILKEEGAEAIS
+636 LLKEEGAEAIS
-647 FSLIRTETMDTPEF
+647 FSLIRTEPMETPAF
-661 DQAMEEIDSYSWI
+661 AQAMEEIDSYTWI
-674 VLTSANGVECFFD
+674 VLTSANGVECFFERL
-687 KLRALRKDVRD
+687 KMMRKDIRD
-698 FKDVH
+698 FQGVH

-708 DGTKHALES
+708 DGTKKALES
-717 HGIYSDLI
+717 HGIYSELI
-725 PTAYSSENMAAAM
+725 PTAYSSKDMAAAM
-738 VPHMKPD
+738 VPHMKPE

-760 PDALAAAGIAHTCV
+760 PEALEAAGIAHTCV
-774 SLYHTVTD
+774 SLYHTVIDT
-782 DRKADELV
+782 RKADELS
-790 RLLPTVDYVTFASSS
+790 RLIPTVDYVTFASSS

-810 VSMAGSLENVPAAYI
+810 VSMADDLENVPARYI
-825 SIGPVTTRTAEK
+825 SIGPVTTKTAEK
-837 MGLPVR
+837 AGLHVD
-843 RTAAVYTARG
+843 RTAAVYTAQG
-853 MVDVIIEDVRE
+853 IVDTIIEDVRE
-864 KETHLL
+864 MLDK

>member
-1 MRINTDLRVSTD
+1 
-13 RRQQDNGGA
+13 
-22 MRCGASGTA
+22 
-31 GINESEAFMKKTIRI
+31 MKKTIRI

-52 LALVQTDIVKDAL
+52 LALVQTEIVKDAL
-65 QRAFPET
+65 LRAFPET

-84 QILDRALTSFGGKG
+84 QLLDRSLTSFGGKG

-119 AKDMPMRFPEGLG
+119 AKDMPMEFPAGLG

-146 VTLDGT
+146 VSLDGT

-165 SSLRRELQIKKI
+165 SSLRRELQIKEI
-177 NPAVQ
+177 NPQVQ
-182 VKMLRGNVQ
+182 IKLLRGNVQ
-191 TRLRRLQEGRYDG
+191 TRLRKLKEGQYDG

-212 ERLGCDQEEGFFY
+212 ERLGYENEEEFHY
-225 EYLDPERFLPAA
+225 EYLEPETFLPAA

-244 ESRTD
+244 ESRMD
-249 DMEMNEMLA
+249 DAETAEMLA
-258 AIHDGEAACLLAA
+258 AIHDAEAACLLAA
-271 EREFLKTIGGSCN
+271 ERSFLKTIGGSCN
-284 APAAAYCRTD
+284 APAAAYCRK
-294 GEGFVMDAMFVKD
+294 EGGRFLMDAMFVKD
-307 GVHMRRAHLTS
+307 GVHLRRAHM
-318 EALGAL
+318 
-324 SEDAENAAAAGTESG
+324 DI
-339 VTTENAAA
+339 AA
-347 DSRMEMASGLG
+347 DAQGMLEAATQLG
-358 RAIAGEVNKGI
+358 KDIAGEVNKGI

-376 PGDEDLITR
+376 PGDEDLMTR
-385 KALQVLRTADV
+385 KGLKVLREADV

-406 LLNEVQDDAE
+406 LLNEVRDDAE

-425 HHFKKQYETNEL
+425 HHFKKQYETNQL
-437 LIELAKEG
+437 LIDLAKEG

-510 HEGSHKNGATVLD
+510 HEGNHKNGATVLD

-541 NLPNIVRSLIENGK
+541 NLPNIVKNLIENGK
-555 DPQTPAGVL
+555 DPKTPAGVL

-579 ADIVEVAKREGIQTP
+579 ENIVEVVEREGIQTP
-594 AITVVGDVVSL
+594 AITVMGDVVSL
-605 AGELAWYGG
+605 ADELQWYGG
-614 KPLSGKRVLVTGSRS
+614 KPLSGQRVLVTGSRS
-629 MVDRLSP
+629 MVERLSP
-636 ILKEEGAEAIS
+636 LLKEEGAEAIS
-647 FSLIRTETMDTPEF
+647 FSLIRTEAMDTPEF
-661 DQAMEEIDSYSWI
+661 DRAMADIDSYTWI

-687 KLRALRKDVRD
+687 KLKAMRKDIRD

-708 DGTKHALES
+708 DGTKKALEG

-725 PTAYSSENMAAAM
+725 PTAYSSKDMAAAM
-738 VPHMKPD
+738 VPHMKPTD
-745 DRVLLLRAEEANAVL
+745 KVLLLRAEEANAVL
-760 PDALAAAGIAHTCV
+760 PDSLTAAGIDHTCV
-774 SLYHTVTD
+774 SLYHTVVD
-782 DRKADELV
+782 ERKADELS
-790 RLLPTVDYVTFASSS
+790 RLIETVDYITFASSS

-810 VSMAGSLENVPAAYI
+810 VSMTGSLKNVSAKYI
-825 SIGPVTTRTAEK
+825 SIGPVTTKTAEAE
-837 MGLPVR
+837 GLHVD
-843 RTAAVYTARG
+843 RTAAVYTAQG
-853 MVDVIIEDVRE
+853 IVDTIIEDVRE
-864 KETHLL
+864 N

>member
-1 MRINTDLRVSTD
+1 
-13 RRQQDNGGA
+13 
-22 MRCGASGTA
+22 
-31 GINESEAFMKKTIRI
+31 MKKTIRI

-52 LALVQTDIVKDAL
+52 LALVQTEIVKDAL
-65 QRAFPET
+65 LHAFPET

-84 QILDRALTSFGGKG
+84 QLLDRSLTSFGGKG

-119 AKDMPMRFPEGLG
+119 AKDMPMEFPAGLG

-146 VTLDGT
+146 VSLDGT

-165 SSLRRELQIKKI
+165 SSLRRELQIKEI
-177 NPAVQ
+177 NPQVQ
-182 VKMLRGNVQ
+182 IKLLRGNVQ
-191 TRLRRLQEGRYDG
+191 TRLRKLKEGQYDG

-212 ERLGCDQEEGFFY
+212 ERLGYENEEEFHY
-225 EYLDPERFLPAA
+225 EYLEPGTFLPAA

-249 DMEMNEMLA
+249 DAETAEMLA
-258 AIHDGEAACLLAA
+258 AIHDAEAACLLAA
-271 EREFLKTIGGSCN
+271 ERSFLKTIGGSCN
-284 APAAAYCRTD
+284 APAAAYCRK
-294 GEGFVMDAMFVKD
+294 EGGRFLMDAMFVKD
-307 GVHMRRAHLTS
+307 GAHLRRANM
-318 EALGAL
+318 
-324 SEDAENAAAAGTESG
+324 DI
-339 VTTENAAA
+339 AA
-347 DSRMEMASGLG
+347 DAQDMLEAATQLG
-358 RAIAGEVNKGI
+358 KDIAGEVNKGI

-376 PGDEDLITR
+376 PGDEDLMTR
-385 KALQVLRTADV
+385 KGLKVLREADV

-406 LLNEVQDDAE
+406 LLNEVRDDAE

-425 HHFKKQYETNEL
+425 HHFKKQYETNQL
-437 LIELAKEG
+437 LIDLAKEG

-510 HEGSHKNGATVLD
+510 HEGNHKNGATVLD

-541 NLPNIVRSLIENGK
+541 NLPNIVKSLIENGK
-555 DPQTPAGVL
+555 DPKTPAGVL

-579 ADIVEVAKREGIQTP
+579 ENIVEVVEREGIQTP

-605 AGELAWYGG
+605 ADELSWYGG
-614 KPLSGKRVLVTGSRS
+614 KLLSGQRVLVTGSRS
-629 MVDRLSP
+629 MVERLSP
-636 ILKEEGAEAIS
+636 LLKEEGAEAIS
-647 FSLIRTETMDTPEF
+647 FSLIRTEAMDTPEF
-661 DQAMEEIDSYSWI
+661 DRAMADIDSYTWI

-687 KLRALRKDVRD
+687 KLKAMRKDIRD

-708 DGTKHALES
+708 DGTKKALEG

-725 PTAYSSENMAAAM
+725 PTAYSSKDMAAAM
-738 VPHMKPD
+738 VPHMKPTD
-745 DRVLLLRAEEANAVL
+745 KVLLLRAEEANAVL
-760 PDALAAAGIAHTCV
+760 PDSLTAAGIDHTCV
-774 SLYHTVTD
+774 SLYHTVVD
-782 DRKADELV
+782 ERKADELS
-790 RLLPTVDYVTFASSS
+790 RLIETVDYITFASSS

-810 VSMAGSLENVPAAYI
+810 VSMAGSLENVSAKYI
-825 SIGPVTTRTAEK
+825 SIGPVTTKTAEAE
-837 MGLPVR
+837 GLHVD
-843 RTAAVYTARG
+843 RTAAVYTAQG
-853 MVDVIIEDVRE
+853 IVDTIIEDVRE
-864 KETHLL
+864 N

>member
-1 MRINTDLRVSTD
+1 
-13 RRQQDNGGA
+13 
-22 MRCGASGTA
+22 
-31 GINESEAFMKKTIRI
+31 MKKTIRI

-52 LALVQTDIVKDAL
+52 LALVQTEIVKDAL
-65 QRAFPET
+65 LRAFPET

-84 QILDRALTSFGGKG
+84 QLLDRSLTSFGGKG

-119 AKDMPMRFPEGLG
+119 AKDMPMEFPEGLG

-146 VTLDGT
+146 VSLDGT

-165 SSLRRELQIKKI
+165 SSLRRELQIKEI
-177 NPAVQ
+177 NPQVQ
-182 VKMLRGNVQ
+182 IKLLRGNVQ
-191 TRLRRLQEGRYDG
+191 TRLRKLKEGQYDG

-212 ERLGCDQEEGFFY
+212 ERLGYENEEEFHY
-225 EYLDPERFLPAA
+225 EYLEPETFLPAA

-249 DMEMNEMLA
+249 DAETAEMLA
-258 AIHDGEAACLLAA
+258 AIHDAEAACLLAA
-271 EREFLKTIGGSCN
+271 ERSFLKTIGGSCN
-284 APAAAYCRTD
+284 APAAAYCRK
-294 GEGFVMDAMFVKD
+294 EGGRFLMDAMFVKD
-307 GVHMRRAHLTS
+307 GAHLRRAHMDITADAQGML
-318 EALGAL
+318 EAATQLGK
-324 SEDAENAAAAGTESG
+324 D
-339 VTTENAAA
+339 
-347 DSRMEMASGLG
+347 
-358 RAIAGEVNKGI
+358 IAGEVNKGI

-376 PGDEDLITR
+376 PGDEDLMTR
-385 KALQVLRTADV
+385 KGLKVLREADV

-406 LLNEVQDDAE
+406 LLNEVRDDAE

-425 HHFKKQYETNEL
+425 HHFKKQYETNQL
-437 LIELAKEG
+437 LIDLAKEG

-510 HEGSHKNGATVLD
+510 HEGNHKNGATVLD

-541 NLPNIVRSLIENGK
+541 NLPNIVKNLIENGK
-555 DPQTPAGVL
+555 DSKTPAGVL

-579 ADIVEVAKREGIQTP
+579 ENIVEVVEREGIQTP

-605 AGELAWYGG
+605 AGELSWYGG
-614 KPLSGKRVLVTGSRS
+614 KPLSGQRVLVTGSRS
-629 MVDRLSP
+629 MVERLSP
-636 ILKEEGAEAIS
+636 LLKEEGAEAIS
-647 FSLIRTETMDTPEF
+647 FSLIRTEAMDTPEF
-661 DQAMEEIDSYSWI
+661 DRAMADIDSYTWI

-687 KLRALRKDVRD
+687 KLKAMRKDIRD

-708 DGTKHALES
+708 DGTKNALEG

-725 PTAYSSENMAAAM
+725 PTAYSSKDMAAAM
-738 VPHMKPD
+738 VPHMKPTD
-745 DRVLLLRAEEANAVL
+745 KVLLLRAEEANAVL
-760 PDALAAAGIAHTCV
+760 PDSLTAAGIDHTCV
-774 SLYHTVTD
+774 SLYHTVVD
-782 DRKADELV
+782 ERKADELS
-790 RLLPTVDYVTFASSS
+790 RLVETVDYITFASSS

-810 VSMAGSLENVPAAYI
+810 VSMAGSLENVSAKYI
-825 SIGPVTTRTAEK
+825 SIGPVTTKTAEAE
-837 MGLPVR
+837 GLHVD
-843 RTAAVYTARG
+843 RTAAVYTAQG
-853 MVDVIIEDVRE
+853 IVDTIIEDVRE
-864 KETHLL
+864 N